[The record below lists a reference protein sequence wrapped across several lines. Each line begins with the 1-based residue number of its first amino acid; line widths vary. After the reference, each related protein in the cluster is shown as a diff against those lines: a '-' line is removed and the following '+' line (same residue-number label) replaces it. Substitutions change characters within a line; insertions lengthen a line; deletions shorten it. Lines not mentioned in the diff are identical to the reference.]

1 MKRTIKLTESDL
13 RKIIKNT
20 VSNILGDDD
29 HYYIRNGA
37 YNNDEGGYG
46 HYRRSGKYK
55 WLDHII
61 FPFDR
66 SDEYKDKLRRKREK
80 DMSDYYEKKN
90 SNDRKLSK
98 DFF

>member
-29 HYYIRNGA
+29 HYYAR
-37 YNNDEGGYG
+37 EGEYGYG
-46 HYRRSGKYK
+46 HYRRPGKF
-55 WLDHII
+55 LDKII

-66 SDEYKDKLRRKREK
+66 SDEYKDNIRKKREE
-80 DMSDYYEKKN
+80 DMANYYSEN
-90 SNDRKLSK
+90 GSNDRKLSR
-98 DFF
+98 DF